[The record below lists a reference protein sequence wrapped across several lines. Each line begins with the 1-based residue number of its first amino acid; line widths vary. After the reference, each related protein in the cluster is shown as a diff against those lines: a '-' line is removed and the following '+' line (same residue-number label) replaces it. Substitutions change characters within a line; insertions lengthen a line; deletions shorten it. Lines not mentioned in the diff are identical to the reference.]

1 MSNTNSAEKSLKV
14 LRSAA
19 RRITKKSS
27 KSGRAVQNP
36 LNVLSDSQL
45 VEIYLRFEKGQDP
58 ERVRRVM
65 QIDWRVLKGVR
76 PETSLA
82 YLKRFRE
89 DTLSIKQ
96 KALAEAT
103 PEQKVEITE
112 NVKRIVEELDGL
124 GSLRWLITEQIDR
137 VSMCRDREK
146 IMKLP
151 LTLTNTVV
159 RDLGDLLEKYLK
171 LEIDLGLIDSKEAK
185 VDLLMREKF
194 MHILTDTIQDSGKN
208 LLGAT
213 SKFLAEA
220 EKEAITFE
228 EDAEGSY
235 VKAEENKDASNS

>member
-1 MSNTNSAEKSLKV
+1 MKV

-19 RRITKKSS
+19 RRVTKKSS
-27 KSGRAVQNP
+27 KSGKIVQNP

-89 DTLSIKQ
+89 DVLSIKQ

-103 PEQKVEITE
+103 PEKKAEITE
-112 NVKRIVEELDGL
+112 NVKRVVEELDGM
-124 GSLRWLITEQIDR
+124 GSLRWLIVEQMDR

-146 IMKLP
+146 TMKLP

-171 LEIDLGLIDSKEAK
+171 LEIDLGLIDSKESK
-185 VDLLMREKF
+185 VNLMIKEKF
-194 MHILTDTIQDSGKN
+194 MNLLDNTLQDSGKN
-208 LLGAT
+208 ILGAT
-213 SKFLAEA
+213 SKFLEEA

-228 EDAEGSY
+228 EDIEGNY
-235 VKAEENKDASNS
+235 VKVTGGNKNESNS